1 MPAKKTRL
9 GDLAGIV
16 GGPVAPSKA
25 TNATGDTE
33 NTEKTDKMGAANA
46 TGKTAEGEGK
56 MQTIYLREEDLERA
70 IRAEYE
76 LRASRK
82 VPGRVGLSLLV
93 RLGLDLI
100 SDELERDRDGVLER
114 AARIAGRRP

>member
-16 GGPVAPSKA
+16 GGPVAHKA
-25 TNATGDTE
+25 TKATGR
-33 NTEKTDKMGAANA
+33 TEKTVT
-46 TGKTAEGEGK
+46 TGTKKSTGTTPEGEGK

-114 AARIAGRRP
+114 AARIAGRGR